1 MLLSAWGGKSH
12 VKGVA
17 TEREGVVC
25 VCVCLCLCLCLC
37 ARARGVS
44 GMEYLERVLQVGGR
58 GAGLQHGR
66 ELRGAGLVARLNG
79 G

>member
-1 MLLSAWGGKSH
+1 MC
-12 VKGVA
+12 
-17 TEREGVVC
+17 VC
-25 VCVCLCLCLCLC
+25 VCVCLCLC